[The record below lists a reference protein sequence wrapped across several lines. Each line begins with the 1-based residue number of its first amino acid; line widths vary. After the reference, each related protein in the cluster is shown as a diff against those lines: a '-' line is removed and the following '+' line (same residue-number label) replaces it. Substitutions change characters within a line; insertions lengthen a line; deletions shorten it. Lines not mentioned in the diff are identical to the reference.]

1 MTKQAKSREQISVFV
16 SVTNIIFN
24 TLLTSF
30 QLFAGIFAGS
40 QAMISDAIHSLSDGL
55 STILVIIGVKLAAQ
69 KPDAKHQYGHER
81 FESVAA
87 ILLSAVLVVTG
98 AGIGWAGIQR
108 IIDAGTTPIA
118 EPGILALI
126 AAIVGIAVKESMYWR
141 TRYYAKKLNSS
152 VLMAD
157 AWHNRSDSLSSI
169 GSFAAILGARMGFPV
184 LDPLAS
190 IIISVFILKVA
201 VDVFRNA
208 VGKMTDRAVDEE
220 TATAIRAVVEA
231 QHGVTA
237 LDLLQTRVFGDR
249 VYVDIEIAIDRD
261 LPLHAAHDIAQG
273 VHNAVE
279 AGFPAIKH
287 CMVHMNPTAAGE
299 VQ

>member
-1 MTKQAKSREQISVFV
+1 MTKPKKSREQISIWV
-16 SVTNIIFN
+16 SGTNIAAN
-24 TLLTSF
+24 TALTTF

-55 STILVIIGVKLAAQ
+55 STILVIIGVKLGAK
-69 KPDAKHQYGHER
+69 KPDAGHQYGHER

-87 ILLSAVLVVTG
+87 ILLSAILVVTG
-98 AGIGWAGIQR
+98 AAIGWGGIQR
-108 IIDAGTTPIA
+108 IIHAGTEPIPV
-118 EPGILALI
+118 PGALALV
-126 AAIVGIAVKESMYWR
+126 AAVVGIVVKEGMYWR

-169 GSFAAILGARMGFPV
+169 GSFVAILGARMGFPV

-190 IIISVFILKVA
+190 VIICIFILKVA
-201 VDVFRNA
+201 IDVFRNA
-208 VGKMTDRAVDEE
+208 VNKMTDHAVDKE
-220 TATAIRAVVEA
+220 TEDQIRSVVETYP
-231 QHGVTA
+231 GVVH

-249 VYVDIEIAIDRD
+249 AYVDIEIALDRD
-261 LPLHAAHDIAQG
+261 LPLHTAHDIAQG

-279 AGFPAIKH
+279 EHVPAVKH
-287 CMVHMNPTAAGE
+287 CMVHMNPTPGGN
-299 VQ
+299 